1 MIKDENKHAYKLLE
15 RAGWSENRRSDE
27 NLIKQQIM
35 SEGYPLLPAVVD
47 FMKNFGGLVIY
58 FQNKRNRIQDDI
70 NLDFEHATHL
80 ETTEKII
87 IDYKPRIGKS
97 LCPVGTA
104 YRDHFVLLMSEDG
117 NLYGAYEDYL
127 CYISDSGIGGI
138 EAIVTD
144 KDFLEI

>member
-1 MIKDENKHAYKLLE
+1 ME

-27 NLIKQQIM
+27 NLIKQQTM
-35 SEGYPLLPAVVD
+35 SEGYPILPAVVD

-80 ETTEKII
+80 ETKGKII
-87 IDYKPRIGKS
+87 IAYKPRIGKS

-104 YRDHFVLLMSEDG
+104 YRDHLVLLMSEDG

-127 CYISDSGIGGI
+127 CYTSDSGIGEI
-138 EAIVTD
+138 EAIVTN
-144 KDFLEI
+144 KNSLEI